1 MPTSRDARP
10 RRSAL
15 FVPGSNARAIDKARG
30 LPADV
35 LIFDLEDAVAPA
47 QKPAARGAI
56 AAAIGAGG
64 YAGRELALRMNGLAT
79 EWGRDDLVA
88 ASRLGLDAVMMPKV
102 ESAEVVQRAA
112 RMLDDAGAPAGLALW
127 CMLETPLGF
136 LRAEA
141 IAAASPRVAALV
153 MGTADLTKDLR
164 ALDLRDR
171 QPLLTALGLGL
182 LAARAY
188 GLAAL
193 DGIHADLD
201 DDAGFEASC
210 RQGRALG
217 FDGKSLI
224 HPKTIEVANR
234 IFGPAPHE
242 LLWARKLIAAH
253 EAAVRGGSGVTLV
266 DGKLIERLH
275 VEEAR
280 RIIALS
286 DAITERESSAPT

>member
-1 MPTSRDARP
+1 M
-10 RRSAL
+10 
-15 FVPGSNARAIDKARG
+15 PGSNARAIEKAR
-30 LPADV
+30 LLAADV

-56 AAAIGAGG
+56 AAAVAAGG
-64 YAGRELALRMNGLAT
+64 YAGRELALRINGLAT

-88 ASRLGLDAVMMPKV
+88 ASRLALDAVVMPKV
-102 ESAEVVQRAA
+102 ESADLVARAA
-112 RMLDDAGAPAGLALW
+112 RMLDDVGAPSNLALW

-141 IAAASPRVAALV
+141 IAAASPRVAALM
-153 MGTADLTKDLR
+153 MGTADLAKDLR
-164 ALDLRDR
+164 ALDTPDR
-171 QPLLTALGLGL
+171 QPLLTALGIGL

-201 DDAGFEASC
+201 DDAGFESSC

-224 HPKTIEVANR
+224 HPKTIEAANR
-234 IFGPAPHE
+234 IFGPAPPE
-242 LLWARKLIAAH
+242 LLWARRLIAAH
-253 EAAVRGGSGVTLV
+253 EAAVRAGSGVTLV
-266 DGKLIERLH
+266 DGKLVERLH

-286 DAITERESSAPT
+286 DAIAAAERGTG